1 MDGDGMP
8 PPPPGGDPEMVGEP
22 GGPEFGPAE
31 GPPPGEPDGP
41 PPGADMDGDGMPPP
55 PPGEGE
61 YDPEYSDEGRAG
73 DFEDPHNYY
82 SSDIFIGCASAAS
95 GIDEHDFLVF
105 AINEYFKF

>member
-1 MDGDGMP
+1 MFSPVINFLNWKLTVMTKLQVNDKHAAMKAFFDTYSHDINGNMHDMTKQ
-8 PPPPGGDPEMVGEP
+8 ELL
-22 GGPEFGPAE
+22 EFL
-31 GPPPGEPDGP
+31 
-41 PPGADMDGDGMPPP
+41 
-55 PPGEGE
+55 GE